1 MYDFLSEIFEECV
14 SISNKG
20 EVASYIPEL
29 KNAPSNHLAIS
40 IIDTSGDIINFGN
53 HKSTFTIQSISKVV
67 SLLLALEDNGTDKF
81 FTRIGKEATGD
92 PFNSIIKLETSRE
105 SKPLNPLINSGAIT
119 VTDMI
124 KGNTVSEKF
133 DRLLDY
139 FKLITGNN
147 GLQINEKVF
156 HSEKTTGNR
165 NKAIAFF
172 LKELGVIDS
181 DPLELL
187 DIYFKQCSIE
197 VTTKDLARIA
207 LLLGNK
213 GVDPVTGKQIIN
225 KKYCSICNAY
235 MTICGMYDGS
245 GEFAINIGIPGK
257 SGVGGGILALVPG
270 RYGIGVYG
278 PALNTKGNSIAGL
291 RLLELLSKEFD
302 FSMY

>member
-1 MYDFLSEIFEECV
+1 MKAFISEIFKDC
-14 SISNKG
+14 SALSSKG
-20 EVASYIPEL
+20 QVADYIPAL
-29 KNAPSNHLAIS
+29 KNSSIDNLGIT
-40 IIDTSGDIINFGN
+40 IIDTSGEIISYG
-53 HKSTFTIQSISKVV
+53 HHDKKFTIQSISKVV
-67 SLLLALEDNGTDKF
+67 SLLLALEDNGTEKF
-81 FTRIGKEATGD
+81 FSRIGKEASGD
-92 PFNSIIKLETSRE
+92 PFNSIIKLETSTE

-124 KGNTVSEKF
+124 HGNTVEEKF
-133 DRLLDY
+133 ERLIEY
-139 FKLITGNN
+139 FKLITGNEE
-147 GLQINEKVF
+147 LKINEEVF
-156 HSEKTTGNR
+156 LSEKETGNR

-181 DPLELL
+181 DPLKLL

-197 VTTKDLARIA
+197 VTTKDLAKIA
-207 LLLGNK
+207 LLLGNR
-213 GVDPVTGKQIIN
+213 GLDPISGKQIVN

-257 SGVGGGILALVPG
+257 SGVGGGILAPVPE

-278 PALNTKGNSIAGL
+278 PSLNKKGNSIAGIK
-291 RLLELLSKEFD
+291 LLELLSEEFD